1 MFEYVLLTYT
11 WANPIEN
18 MPVIKCSLSKLFRF
32 ETFDTNAQS
41 PFGLG
46 KRIRVSATSI
56 LNVNVSA
63 ANLESF
69 VGSVHSW
76 RRQLEFE
83 DKASKLNAVKF

>member
-1 MFEYVLLTYT
+1 MLFLPHSC
-11 WANPIEN
+11 ANPVEN
-18 MPVIKCSLSKLFRF
+18 MPTIRRFLSKLFRF
-32 ETFDTNAQS
+32 ETFDTNAQP

-46 KRIRVSATSI
+46 KRIRISATSI

-83 DKASKLNAVKF
+83 QKASKLNAVKI